1 VGGKTERN
9 APVVVGGD
17 ERISVRR
24 KRRPAGG
31 PKRQSRAQSAR
42 VDPGAQSC
50 QVSQAGVSLHYRVTR
65 RPRADPTLGPMSAIL
80 SALPARAGVRRAG
93 AAPGSARPGAPSRGA
108 SAVRRASLN
117 DKLNELK
124 SKVNLPDVPK
134 IDLPNVSL
142 PNIPA
147 PGGDSGSAAS
157 SPGYKPASG
166 DDLYVGQGRYIKDD
180 QEGFVSKTG
189 RDSTLVGGF
198 AGGEKGLW
206 KYREDRLGDDPAA
219 KPKEWKRVYGARK
232 GTDEVDLGKDF
243 GGMAGG
249 FPGGEIGVKAFNA
262 TGEIATRDAP
272 PTLGWGPPVLLLAAI
287 GSAGYY
293 LNPGDP
299 EEELGAVVSAAT
311 GAKAAVDS
319 SLSPEQ
325 QTLALEAAGGVVA
338 AVVVVNLLAGAV
350 KKAGE
355 GLVDAAKVAALGAA
369 TLAVAGKVLE
379 LY

>member
-1 VGGKTERN
+1 
-9 APVVVGGD
+9 
-17 ERISVRR
+17 
-24 KRRPAGG
+24 
-31 PKRQSRAQSAR
+31 
-42 VDPGAQSC
+42 
-50 QVSQAGVSLHYRVTR
+50 
-65 RPRADPTLGPMSAIL
+65 MSAIL

-206 KYREDRLGDDPAA
+206 KYREDRLGEDPASA
-219 KPKEWKRVYGARK
+219 PKQWERVYGGRK
-232 GTDEVDLGKDF
+232 GTSEVDLSKDF

-249 FPGGEIGVKAFNA
+249 FPGGEVGVKAFNA
-262 TGEIATRDAP
+262 TGNIATRDAP
-272 PTLGWGPPVLLLAAI
+272 PTIGWGPPVLLLAAI
-287 GSAGYY
+287 GGTGYY
-293 LNPGDP
+293 LNPASP
-299 EEELGAVVSAAT
+299 EEEINAVAAGAA
-311 GAKAAVDS
+311 GAKAAVDGA
-319 SLSPEQ
+319 LTPEQ
-325 QTLALEAAGGVVA
+325 QILALQAGGGVLAVIVA
-338 AVVVVNLLAGAV
+338 VNVASGVA
-350 KKAGE
+350 KKVGE
-355 GLVDAAKVAALGAA
+355 GLVDAAKLGLLGAA

>member
-1 VGGKTERN
+1 
-9 APVVVGGD
+9 
-17 ERISVRR
+17 
-24 KRRPAGG
+24 
-31 PKRQSRAQSAR
+31 
-42 VDPGAQSC
+42 
-50 QVSQAGVSLHYRVTR
+50 
-65 RPRADPTLGPMSAIL
+65 MSAIL

-206 KYREDRLGDDPAA
+206 KYREDRLADDPAA